1 MDGKTGEGAAKP
13 LVQIEEVRSGGSY
26 YSQNDLR
33 VHFGLDQA
41 KKVDSLEIR
50 WPSGAVD
57 VLKDLDVNRL
67 YVIQEGGKVLK
78 TDDFGTSKKRSA

>member
-1 MDGKTGEGAAKP
+1 MVTAQTDPKAAKP
-13 LVQIEEVRSGGSY
+13 MVQIDEVRSGGSY

-41 KKVDSLEIR
+41 KKVDSVEIR
-50 WPSGAVD
+50 WPSGTVD
-57 VLKDLDVNRL
+57 TLKDLAVNRL

-78 TDDFGTSKKRSA
+78 TDDFAGGQKKA